1 MLHLKCNELITVSSR
16 TGLGNETSVMFLAS
30 ARIGKFYNTHVQ
42 PSKDICSTLY
52 NDWVICIFGITMLPQ
67 ILRTELVSLFELF
80 TELQKEEQFFLSMCR
95 VLLDVSDVFY
105 ESLNS
110 ACGAAG

>member
-52 NDWVICIFGITMLPQ
+52 NDWVICIFGILGITMLPQ
-67 ILRTELVSLFELF
+67 ILRTELFSHFELF
-80 TELQKEEQFFLSMCR
+80 IELQKFQ
-95 VLLDVSDVFY
+95 
-105 ESLNS
+105 
-110 ACGAAG
+110 